1 MAEAPLRIPIVA
13 QDAGALEALRDIRE
27 AIVDLR
33 EAMQQQSATQRQM
46 TEAQKKAAEERK
58 KAADEARQ
66 AAAEQKAR
74 DKEAAANAKAAA
86 NAAKAQAKAEIAD
99 RRRAAETAKEQ
110 AKQIAYLEKAYYS
123 ALTPSEKNAV
133 LLANLHRLDLTAI
146 TDAKARAE
154 AEKMRAAAIE
164 QVTRKMEDQ
173 KRREDANQ
181 GRSLSML
188 FDEQNKLLAMLPGR
202 IGQYAQAV
210 ASIKNAGTEA
220 AEGLANMKAS
230 GEAGN
235 ATIAAMLGL
244 WGGIAIAGAAAVG
257 TVAELTR
264 EFYAQA
270 NEMDRVAFAS
280 GITAEQLSKYQTVAQ
295 RANFDLVELAD
306 IHGNIAQKMVTAAKE
321 VGAERDLFEALGIAV
336 VDANG
341 KTREVGDVF
350 LELTDIIGGMRNNT
364 EALNV
369 AQAFLGEDG
378 AKKLLYALR
387 QQPGAF
393 RAAALEAE
401 ALNLVLN
408 ESQVEAARNAKFAAD
423 SLTLA
428 WQSFK
433 KELSSGGVGEVM
445 QDIQL
450 QMARLLSG
458 GDALVI
464 GTRRL
469 ADGTEEAVKVQKYA
483 GESIFEYGERVR
495 AAQKYLQDYNA
506 RQAEA
511 TAQAREATGAQK
523 DLATTLRE
531 AEERRAKEAEA
542 QKAAA
547 AAAKAHA
554 AELERMRG
562 VLEVVARDST
572 PALVREMQAH
582 EETLTQLSQAY
593 RAGAIS
599 ALEYANATATVEKQM
614 LSLRVR
620 MEAESQGRLKAFRDA
635 ELASV
640 KSLTAAQL
648 QDYSDFKD
656 AKDDLSRTLHETEMA
671 RIEAERV
678 ARIDAIQQGITLA
691 QQAAGAAIGL
701 ANLVA
706 GENSKAA
713 RIAFYAQQAAAL
725 AGVAVNTALG
735 VTSALAAPP
744 PATMAQKAINAGIV
758 IATGLA
764 SAATIA
770 STTIKAS
777 RAPQTRH
784 AGGPVIDTTGWEPG
798 EVPVK
803 ARAGE
808 VVVSAEQARAMGGP
822 TRATQAVR
830 EMAAG
835 GGGQGAYL
843 VYDRLTIARAVED
856 DWLANG
862 RTRRIMQ
869 EGQRYGLRPSGR
881 R

>member
-1 MAEAPLRIPIVA
+1 MAEVPLRIPVVA
-13 QDAGALEALRDIRE
+13 EDAGALEALRDIRD
-27 AIVDLR
+27 AIGTLR
-33 EAMQQQSATQRQM
+33 ESMLQQAATQRQV
-46 TEAQKKAAEERK
+46 TEAQKKAAEETRK
-58 KAADEARQ
+58 KAAEDRK
-66 AAAEQKAR
+66 AAAEQKER
-74 DKEAAANAKAAA
+74 DKQAAAEAKAAA
-86 NAAKAQAKAEIAD
+86 NAVKAQAKAEAIE
-99 RRRAAETAKEQ
+99 RKKVAEAAKEQ
-110 AKQIAYLEKAYYS
+110 AKQVAFLEKAYYS
-123 ALTPSEKNAV
+123 ALTPSEKNVV

-188 FDEQNKLLAMLPGR
+188 FDEQNRLLQMLPGR
-202 IGQYAQAV
+202 IGEYAAAV
-210 ASIKNAGTEA
+210 GSLKNAAVEA
-220 AEGLANMKAS
+220 ASGLQSMAS
-230 GEAGN
+230 GGEAGN
-235 ATIAAMLGL
+235 ATVAAMLGL
-244 WGGIAIAGAAAVG
+244 WGSLIVTGAAAVG
-257 TVAELTR
+257 TIGAMTQ
-264 EFYAQA
+264 EFYAQV

-280 GITAEQLSKYQTVAQ
+280 GITAQQLSKYQTVAK

-306 IHGNIAQKMVTAAKE
+306 IHGNIAQKMVTAAQK
-321 VGAERDLFEALGIAV
+321 VGAERDLFEALGITV
-336 VDANG
+336 VDTSG

-369 AQAFLGEDG
+369 AQQFLGEDG

-408 ESQVEAARNAKFAAD
+408 QSQVEAARNAKFATD
-423 SLTLA
+423 SLTLS
-428 WQSFK
+428 WQAFK

-450 QMARLLSG
+450 QMARLLSF

-469 ADGTEEAVKVQKYA
+469 TDGTEEVVKVQKYA
-483 GESIFEYGERVR
+483 GESLFEYGERVR

-511 TAQAREATGAQK
+511 TEQARAASGVQK
-523 DLATTLRE
+523 DLATTLRDM
-531 AEERRAKEAEA
+531 EEGRKKEAEA
-542 QKAAA
+542 QRAAA
-547 AAAKAHA
+547 AAAKARV
-554 AELERMRG
+554 AEVERLRQ
-562 VLEVVARDST
+562 VLDAIARETT
-572 PALVREMQAH
+572 PALVLQMQ
-582 EETLTQLSQAY
+582 EQEQTLSRLGEAY

-599 ALEYANATATVEKQM
+599 AAEYGRATALVEQQM
-614 LSLRVR
+614 LALRVQ
-620 MEAESQGRLKAFRDA
+620 MEAEAQGRAKAIREA
-635 ELASV
+635 ELDDV
-640 KSLTAAQL
+640 KRLTSAQL
-648 QDYSDFKD
+648 QDYSDYKD
-656 AKDDLSRTLHETEMA
+656 AKDELSQALHEAEMA
-671 RIEAERV
+671 RIEAERQ
-678 ARIDAIQQGITLA
+678 ARIDSIQQGMMLA
-691 QQAAGAAIGL
+691 QQAAAAAVGL

-706 GENSKAA
+706 GENSRAA
-713 RIAFYAQQAAAL
+713 KIAFYAQQAAAL

-758 IATGLA
+758 IATGLT

-777 RAPQTRH
+777 KAPQTRH
-784 AGGPVIDTTGWEPG
+784 AGGAVIDTTGWEPG

-808 VVVSAEQARAMGGP
+808 VVVSAEQARALGGP
-822 TRATQAVR
+822 TQATQAVR
-830 EMAAG
+830 AMAAG
-835 GGGQGAYL
+835 GGAQASYI

-881 R
+881 